1 MVQWLLPHSQREKTI
16 DTGRSISY
24 CNTKRLVKSIQA
36 IPIQKASGTAEYAS
50 KQSYINQKI
59 RKTCDTIYE
68 PSNPEYAMNSA
79 ASSSQRVQTLR
90 HRILKNETRRDFN
103 GKLK

>member
-1 MVQWLLPHSQREKTI
+1 MVQYLLPDCQRNT
-16 DTGRSISY
+16 TGGGRNVSY
-24 CNTKRLVKSIQA
+24 CNTTRVVKSIQS
-36 IPIQKASGTAEYAS
+36 IPTQKASGNANYTS
-50 KQSYINQKI
+50 KQAYIDQKI
-59 RKTCDTIYE
+59 RKSCDTIYE

-79 ASSSQRVQTLR
+79 ASSSQRIQTLR

>member
-24 CNTKRLVKSIQA
+24 CNTTRLVKSIQA
-36 IPIQKASGTAEYAS
+36 IPTQKASGTAEYAS
-50 KQSYINQKI
+50 KQSYIDQKI
-59 RKTCDTIYE
+59 RKCDTVYE
-68 PSNPEYAMNSA
+68 PSNPEYAMNGA

-103 GKLK
+103 GNLI